1 MARVCLEPSSLH
13 SIHVCYYLAFERSA
27 FSLNEM
33 SNKQRNPI
41 DALSRATAFV
51 VGAGLI
57 VHLFKDVEFEKVF
70 GLIGEIGFPVVL
82 ALLPYL
88 AIGIFDSLA
97 WKITIESV
105 SQKAPYWR
113 LLYVRLCT
121 EAMLMSLPGGAA
133 ISEAAKP
140 YLLKRNVGLP
150 MPEGIAIVAVKK
162 GLLGVA
168 HGLYLSLSAWLGFGA
183 LKLVSEDVI
192 GFRGLEWLAWL
203 AAMMMFALFG
213 GGTLLFLYGGISQRV
228 HQLLMFI
235 PVERLR
241 NWLLEKE
248 KHFLETDSHFARFHR
263 IKRRKIA
270 LAIFTFFVG
279 WLFETVDTFLILT
292 LLGAKLPFGALM
304 SMETTMSLIRAMLF
318 ILPAGL
324 GVQDYGYVLFLKSF
338 GVPDAESV
346 GVAFVLI
353 KRSKELIWI
362 LVGYA
367 LLALGGVK
375 ASELAEQES
384 PTI

>member
-1 MARVCLEPSSLH
+1 
-13 SIHVCYYLAFERSA
+13 
-27 FSLNEM
+27 M
-33 SNKQRNPI
+33 SNKRSNPV
-41 DALSRATAFV
+41 DALSKATAFV
-51 VGAGLI
+51 VGIGLMA
-57 VHLFKDVEFEKVF
+57 HLFKDVDFAKVF
-70 GLIGEIGFPVVL
+70 GLIGEIGFPVAF

-88 AIGIFDSLA
+88 GIGIFDSLA
-97 WKITIESV
+97 WKITIEGV
-105 SQKAPYWR
+105 SRKAPYWR
-113 LLYVRLCT
+113 LLYIRLCT

-183 LKLVSEDVI
+183 LKLASEAII
-192 GFRGLEWLAWL
+192 GMRGLEWLAWL
-203 AAMMMFALFG
+203 AAIMMFALFG
-213 GGTLLFLYGGISQRV
+213 GATLAFLYGGISQRL
-228 HQLLMFI
+228 HQLLMTI

-241 NWLLEKE
+241 NWLLDKE
-248 KHFLETDSHFARFHR
+248 KHFIETDSHFKRFHHV
-263 IKRRKIA
+263 KRRKIA

-292 LLGAKLPFGALM
+292 LLGAKLPFGALI
-304 SMETTMSLIRAMLF
+304 SMETTMSLIRATLF

-338 GVPDAESV
+338 GVSDAESV

-362 LVGYA
+362 FVGYA

-375 ASELAEQES
+375 ASELAERES
-384 PTI
+384 QAV